1 MKNIWCIRHGTALH
15 NELYKYIGTR
25 AFTEF
30 KDTHLTK
37 KGHEESINLGKTWD
51 KIKDIE
57 IVFVSPL
64 TRTIQTAL
72 NIFKNRDVKMIAIDE
87 IMEHP
92 QCLEVCNQR
101 LDKKILIKQYP
112 NIDFSRISDN
122 HLLYW
127 HDYFDNL
134 NELERLK
141 KRIEDFK
148 NILMDVDEKNI
159 AIISHSSYL
168 GQMMFNKIEDPNNE
182 LYHCHP
188 YEFKI

>member
-37 KGHEESINLGKTWD
+37 KGHEEAINLGKTWD
-51 KIKDIE
+51 KIEDIE

-72 NIFKNRDVKMIAIDE
+72 NIFKNRDVKIIAIDE

-92 QCLEVCNQR
+92 QCLDVCNQR
-101 LDKKILIKQYP
+101 LDKKILVKQYP

-127 HDYFDNL
+127 HDNFDNL